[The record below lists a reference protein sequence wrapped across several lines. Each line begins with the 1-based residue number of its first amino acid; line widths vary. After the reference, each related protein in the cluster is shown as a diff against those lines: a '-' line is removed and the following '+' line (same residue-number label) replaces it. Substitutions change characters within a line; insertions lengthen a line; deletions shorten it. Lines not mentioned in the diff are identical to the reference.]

1 MRSPKIKG
9 RNNNI
14 GFFLGILGALVVLF
28 LPNPE
33 TLSIEAHRAAAI
45 FVWMGIWWATEAV
58 PIAITALIPLVF
70 FPLLGVSSI
79 ESTAAPY
86 ANKNVFLFLGGFFL
100 SIAIQKC
107 NLHKRIALTVLKYT
121 GTKGRSIIGGFML
134 SSCLLSM
141 WIMNTST
148 TIMLL
153 PIGLAIITVV
163 KESMHDLSEID
174 KINFQVALLLGI
186 AYAANIGGIATLIG
200 TAPNMALNGFMEEQ
214 YGVSISFLDWMK
226 VGLPVSLILL
236 PLTWF
241 TLTRISFPVNFETSA
256 ETQEAIQTMRESIG
270 KTKTPEKRVFIIFLI
285 TALLWVFRSPINDIP
300 GMEGLTDPGIAMLC
314 GLTLF
319 LTPSGGD
326 QEHNLLQWKDA
337 EKGVPW
343 GILLLFGG
351 GLTLAAAAQ
360 NTGLAAW
367 IGNLMPVGLS
377 IVFLVVIFTTL
388 IIFLTELTSNLATTA
403 TFLPIV
409 AVIATQFGFNPLL
422 LTASIAIAASCAFM
436 LPVATPPNAIV
447 FGSELIKVPQMMRA
461 GIAINIIA
469 IVIVSLAGIYLVPLF
484 LI

>member
-1 MRSPKIKG
+1 MRLHKIKG
-9 RNNNI
+9 RNKNI

-70 FPLLGVSSI
+70 FPLLGVSSM

-153 PIGLAIITVV
+153 PICLAIITVV

-270 KTKTPEKRVFIIFLI
+270 KIKTPEKRVFIIFLI
-285 TALLWVFRSPINDIP
+285 TALLWVFRSPINNIP

-377 IVFLVVIFTTL
+377 MVFLVVIFTTL

>member
-1 MRSPKIKG
+1 M
-9 RNNNI
+9 
-14 GFFLGILGALVVLF
+14 L

-33 TLSIEAHRAAAI
+33 TLSIEAQRAAAI

-79 ESTAAPY
+79 EATAAPY

-107 NLHKRIALTVLKYT
+107 NLHKRIALTVLRFT
-121 GTKGRSIIGGFML
+121 GTGGRSIIGGFML

-163 KESMHDLSEID
+163 KESMHELSDTD
-174 KINFQVALLLGI
+174 KMNFQVALLLGI

-236 PLTWF
+236 PMSWF
-241 TLTRISFPVNFETSA
+241 TLTRISFPVNFETSS
-256 ETQEAIQTMRESIG
+256 ETQETIQIMREGIG
-270 KTKTPEKRVFIIFLI
+270 KTKTPEKRVFVIFLM
-285 TALLWVFRSPINDIP
+285 TALLWVFRSPINNIP

-319 LTPSGGD
+319 LTPSGGN
-326 QEHNLLQWKDA
+326 QEHNLLEWKDA

-377 IVFLVVIFTTL
+377 IVLLVVIFTAL

>member
-1 MRSPKIKG
+1 M
-9 RNNNI
+9 
-14 GFFLGILGALVVLF
+14 VLI

-33 TLSIEAHRAAAI
+33 TLSIEGQRAAAI

-107 NLHKRIALTVLKYT
+107 NLHKRIALTVLRFT
-121 GTKGRSIIGGFML
+121 GTGGRSIIGGFML

-163 KESMHDLSEID
+163 KESMHELSQTD

-236 PLTWF
+236 PMSWF
-241 TLTRISFPVNFETSA
+241 TLTRISFPVNFETSS
-256 ETQEAIQTMRESIG
+256 ETQETIQAMRQSIG
-270 KTKTPEKRVFIIFLI
+270 KTKTPEKRVFVIFLM
-285 TALLWVFRSPINDIP
+285 TALLWVFRSPINNIP
-300 GMEGLTDPGIAMLC
+300 GMDGLTDPGIAMLC

-319 LTPSGGD
+319 LTPSGGS
-326 QEHNLLQWKDA
+326 QEHNLLEWKDA

-351 GLTLAAAAQ
+351 GLSLAAAAQ
-360 NTGLAAW
+360 STGLAAW

-377 IVFLVVIFTTL
+377 IVFLVVIFTAL

-461 GIAINIIA
+461 GVAINIIA
-469 IVIVSLAGIYLVPLF
+469 ILIVSLAGIYLVPKF

>member
-9 RNNNI
+9 RNKNI

-153 PIGLAIITVV
+153 PICLAIITVV

-270 KTKTPEKRVFIIFLI
+270 KIKTPEKRVFIIFLI
-285 TALLWVFRSPINDIP
+285 TALLWVFRSPINNIP

-377 IVFLVVIFTTL
+377 ILFLVVIFTTL

>member
-1 MRSPKIKG
+1 M
-9 RNNNI
+9 
-14 GFFLGILGALVVLF
+14 L

-33 TLSIEAHRAAAI
+33 ALSIEAQRAAAI

-79 ESTAAPY
+79 EATAAPY

-107 NLHKRIALTVLKYT
+107 NLHKRIALTVLRFT
-121 GTKGRSIIGGFML
+121 GTGGRSIIGGFML

-163 KESMHDLSEID
+163 KESMHELSDAE
-174 KINFQVALLLGI
+174 KMNFQVALLLGI

-236 PLTWF
+236 PMSWF
-241 TLTRISFPVNFETSA
+241 TLTRISFPVNFETSS
-256 ETQEAIQTMRESIG
+256 ETQETIQIMREGIG
-270 KTKTPEKRVFIIFLI
+270 KTKTPEKRVFVIFLM
-285 TALLWVFRSPINDIP
+285 TALLWVFRSPINNIP

-319 LTPSGGD
+319 LTPSGGN
-326 QEHNLLQWKDA
+326 QEHNLLEWKDA

-377 IVFLVVIFTTL
+377 IVFLVVIFSAL

-469 IVIVSLAGIYLVPLF
+469 IVIVSLAGIYLVPAF

>member
-1 MRSPKIKG
+1 MRSRKIKG
-9 RNNNI
+9 RNKNI

-285 TALLWVFRSPINDIP
+285 TALLWVFRSPINNIP

-377 IVFLVVIFTTL
+377 MVFLVVIFTTL

>member
-1 MRSPKIKG
+1 
-9 RNNNI
+9 
-14 GFFLGILGALVVLF
+14 
-28 LPNPE
+28 
-33 TLSIEAHRAAAI
+33 
-45 FVWMGIWWATEAV
+45 
-58 PIAITALIPLVF
+58 
-70 FPLLGVSSI
+70 
-79 ESTAAPY
+79 
-86 ANKNVFLFLGGFFL
+86 
-100 SIAIQKC
+100 
-107 NLHKRIALTVLKYT
+107 
-121 GTKGRSIIGGFML
+121 
-134 SSCLLSM
+134 
-141 WIMNTST
+141 
-148 TIMLL
+148 
-153 PIGLAIITVV
+153 
-163 KESMHDLSEID
+163 
-174 KINFQVALLLGI
+174 
-186 AYAANIGGIATLIG
+186 
-200 TAPNMALNGFMEEQ
+200 
-214 YGVSISFLDWMK
+214 
-226 VGLPVSLILL
+226 
-236 PLTWF
+236 
-241 TLTRISFPVNFETSA
+241 
-256 ETQEAIQTMRESIG
+256 
-270 KTKTPEKRVFIIFLI
+270 
-285 TALLWVFRSPINDIP
+285 
-300 GMEGLTDPGIAMLC
+300 MLC

>member
-1 MRSPKIKG
+1 MRSPRIKG

-285 TALLWVFRSPINDIP
+285 TALLWVFRSPINNIP

-377 IVFLVVIFTTL
+377 MVFLVVIFTTL

>member
-1 MRSPKIKG
+1 MKRILD
-9 RNNNI
+9 NL
-14 GFFLGILGALVVLF
+14 GFYLGLGTLF
-28 LPNPE
+28 LVLLMPTPE
-33 TLSIEAHRAAAI
+33 GLSIEGHRTAAL
-45 FVWMGIWWATEAV
+45 FLLMGIWWATEAV

-107 NLHKRIALTVLKYT
+107 NLHKRIALTVLKFT
-121 GTKGRSIIGGFML
+121 GTGGRSIIGGFML
-134 SSCLLSM
+134 SSCVLSM

-153 PIGLAIITVV
+153 PIGLAIIAVV
-163 KESMHDLSEID
+163 KESMHELSETD

-236 PLTWF
+236 PMSWF
-241 TLTRISFPVNFETSA
+241 TLTRISFPVNFETSS
-256 ETQEAIQTMRESIG
+256 ETQETIQAMRQSIG
-270 KTKTPEKRVFIIFLI
+270 KIKTPEKRVFVIFLM
-285 TALLWVFRSPINDIP
+285 TALLWVFRSPINNIP

-314 GLTLF
+314 SLTLF
-319 LTPSGGD
+319 LTPSGGGQD
-326 QEHNLLQWKDA
+326 YNLLEWKDA

-351 GLTLAAAAQ
+351 GLSLAAAAQ
-360 NTGLAAW
+360 ITGLAAW

-377 IVFLVVIFTTL
+377 IVFLVVLFTAL

-469 IVIVSLAGIYLVPLF
+469 ILIVSLAGIYLVPKF

>member
-1 MRSPKIKG
+1 MRSPRIKG

-107 NLHKRIALTVLKYT
+107 NLHKRIALTVLKYA
-121 GTKGRSIIGGFML
+121 GAKGRSIIGGFML

-153 PIGLAIITVV
+153 PICLAIITVV

-270 KTKTPEKRVFIIFLI
+270 KIKTPEKRVFIIFLI
-285 TALLWVFRSPINDIP
+285 TALLWVFRSPINNIP

>member
-1 MRSPKIKG
+1 M
-9 RNNNI
+9 
-14 GFFLGILGALVVLF
+14 LV

-33 TLSIEAHRAAAI
+33 TLSIEAQRAAAI

-107 NLHKRIALTVLKYT
+107 NLHKRIALTVLRFT
-121 GTKGRSIIGGFML
+121 GTGGRSIIWGFML

-163 KESMHDLSEID
+163 KESMHELSDAD

-200 TAPNMALNGFMEEQ
+200 TAPNLALNGFMEEQ

-236 PLTWF
+236 PMSWF
-241 TLTRISFPVNFETSA
+241 TLTRISFPVNFETSS
-256 ETQEAIQTMRESIG
+256 ETQETIQKMREGIG
-270 KTKTPEKRVFIIFLI
+270 KTKTPEKRVFVIFLM
-285 TALLWVFRSPINDIP
+285 TALLWIFRSPINNIP

-314 GLTLF
+314 GLALF
-319 LTPSGGD
+319 LTPSGGS
-326 QEHNLLQWKDA
+326 QAHNLLEWKDA

-377 IVFLVVIFTTL
+377 IVFLVVIFSAL

-469 IVIVSLAGIYLVPLF
+469 IVIVSLAGIYLVPAF

>member
-1 MRSPKIKG
+1 MRSHKIKG

-14 GFFLGILGALVVLF
+14 GFFLGILGALVVFF

-33 TLSIEAHRAAAI
+33 NLSIEAHRAAAI

-174 KINFQVALLLGI
+174 KITFQVALLLGI

-285 TALLWVFRSPINDIP
+285 TALLWVFRSPINNIP
-300 GMEGLTDPGIAMLC
+300 GMEGLTYPGIAMLC

>member
-1 MRSPKIKG
+1 MSENKKSKYG
-9 RNNNI
+9 
-14 GFFLGILGALVVLF
+14 LILGLVSALINLVIPASES
-28 LPNPE
+28 LP
-33 TLSIEAHRAAAI
+33 IAAKRAAAI
-45 FVWMGIWWATEAV
+45 FVCMGIWWATEAV
-58 PIAITALIPLVF
+58 PIAVTALIPLVF
-70 FPLLGVSSI
+70 FPILGVANI

-86 ANKNVFLFLGGFFL
+86 ANKNIFLFLGGFFL

-107 NLHKRIALTVLKYT
+107 NLHKRMALNVLKYT
-121 GTKGRSIIGGFML
+121 GTRGKSIIGGFML
-134 SSCLLSM
+134 SSCVLSM

-153 PIGLAIITVV
+153 PIGLAIIAVV
-163 KESMHDLSEID
+163 KESMSELSEME

-236 PLTWF
+236 PMSWF
-241 TLTRISFPVNFETSA
+241 TLTRISFPVNFETSS
-256 ETQEAIQTMRESIG
+256 ETQETIQAMRQSIG
-270 KTKTPEKRVFIIFLI
+270 KIKTPEKRVFVIFLM
-285 TALLWVFRSPINDIP
+285 TALLWVFRSPINNIP

-314 GLTLF
+314 GLTLY
-319 LTPSGGD
+319 LTPSGGGQD
-326 QEHNLLQWKDA
+326 YNLLEWKDA

-351 GLTLAAAAQ
+351 GLSLAAAAQ
-360 NTGLAAW
+360 ITGLAAW

-377 IVFLVVIFTTL
+377 IVFLVVLFTAL

-469 IVIVSLAGIYLVPLF
+469 ILIVSLAGIYLVPKF

>member
-1 MRSPKIKG
+1 MRSRKIKG
-9 RNNNI
+9 RNKNI